1 MTIKNKKDNET
12 YTKDFNSV
20 NDAECWVI
28 NHLDLSKNWEIKQ
41 ADDWTYCAECDDE
54 FLNDE
59 KCNCEE

>member
-1 MTIKNKKDNET
+1 MSIL
-12 YTKDFNSV
+12 
-20 NDAECWVI
+20 
-28 NHLDLSKNWEIKQ
+28 LDKQ